1 VRFILTPT
9 ATIQLIHK
17 ILALLLK
24 HNFFSGFT
32 QNFILPSGNQTL
44 FNLKNMFTNI
54 KGDILGGLTAG
65 IVALPLALA
74 FGVSSGLGPS
84 AGLYGAIFLS
94 FFAALFGGTPTQISG
109 PTAPMTA
116 VSMVVIATIISVHN
130 GSIEKALPYILAVFL
145 LSGIFQ
151 IALGM
156 LGVGKYI
163 KYIPYPVVS
172 GFMTAIGVIILITQ
186 ILPVLGYEVKNDRE
200 FVEQFK
206 PLAEEHLLENIL
218 IDESKEGLLVLE
230 DFQET
235 IKRAGEVNEA
245 TIYEEAENLAK
256 NDASGVIGTI
266 KSLPRA
272 LGKINWIEVLLAL
285 GTIII
290 IYGFKKITTAIPS
303 TLVALVIVSSIA
315 IGFGIDYRSIQE
327 IPQGFPRIEWTLF
340 TDFNFLGLIPY
351 ILTALTL
358 SLLGAIDSLLTSV
371 VADNLTKTRHLPNKE
386 LIGQGI
392 GNSIAAVFGG
402 IPGAGATIRTV
413 VNIQSGG
420 KTKLS
425 GMVASVVLL
434 IILLALSPMASKIPA
449 AVLAGIL
456 VTVGI
461 GVMDYKGLNALSK
474 IPRTE
479 VVIMAVVLVLSVF
492 WNLVYAV
499 GIGLVMASLF
509 FMKKMGDLST
519 DDSRVTT
526 VAKEKMW
533 DDEKKLSPSFK
544 ENVFIKHLSG
554 PLFFG
559 FATEFVNI
567 SNQIP
572 KSASILIIR
581 MSKVPY
587 IDQSG
592 LFALEDVLM
601 DLIQKDIEVVFVG
614 IQKQPKYLMKT
625 IGIIGK
631 LIPEE
636 QVFTDFSSC
645 KKYVIDEH
653 KSITA

>member
-1 VRFILTPT
+1 MK
-9 ATIQLIHK
+9 K
-17 ILALLLK
+17 I
-24 HNFFSGFT
+24 FT
-32 QNFILPSGNQTL
+32 H
-44 FNLKNMFTNI
+44 I
-54 KGDILGGLTAG
+54 KGDVLGGLTAG

-116 VSMVVIATIISVHN
+116 VSMVVIATILSVHN
-130 GSIEKALPYILAVFL
+130 GSIEQALPYILGVFL

-151 IALGM
+151 IALGI

-186 ILPVLGYEVKNDRE
+186 IIPVLGYDVKNDAE
-200 FVEQFK
+200 YIEQFK
-206 PLAEEHLLENIL
+206 PLAEEQILEKIL
-218 IDESKEGLLVLE
+218 VEESKEGLLVLE
-230 DFQET
+230 DFEET
-235 IKRAGEVNEA
+235 IKRAGEVNQA
-245 TIYEEAENLAK
+245 SIYEEAVNLAK
-256 NDASGVIGTI
+256 NNSSGVIGTI
-266 KSLPRA
+266 KALPRA
-272 LGKINWIEVLLAL
+272 LSNINWIEMILAL
-285 GTIII
+285 STIVI

-303 TLVALVIVSSIA
+303 TLVALLIVSGIA
-315 IGFGIDYRSIQE
+315 IGFGIDYTSIQQ
-327 IPQGFPRIEWTLF
+327 IPDGFPKIQWTLF
-340 TDFNFLGLIPY
+340 SEFSFMQLFPY

-392 GNSIAAVFGG
+392 GNSISAIFGG

-420 KTKLS
+420 KTRIS
-425 GMVASVVLL
+425 GMVASLVLL
-434 IILLALSPMASKIPA
+434 AILLVLSPVASQIPA

-461 GVMDYKGLNALSK
+461 GVMDYKGLNTLSK
-474 IPRTE
+474 IPKTE
-479 VVIMAVVLVLSVF
+479 VTVMVVVLLLSVF

-499 GIGLVMASLF
+499 GIGLVLASLF
-509 FMKKMGDLST
+509 FMKKMGDLAKDDARVST
-519 DDSRVTT
+519 IS
-526 VAKEKMW
+526 KEKAW
-533 DDEKKLSPSFK
+533 KDETKLSDSFK

-559 FATEFVNI
+559 FTSEFVNI
-567 SNQIP
+567 ATQIP

-581 MSKVPY
+581 MNKVPY

-592 LFALEDVLM
+592 LFALEDVLL
-601 DLIQKDIEVVFVG
+601 DLNEKEIEILIVG
-614 IQKQPKYLMKT
+614 IQSQPKYLMKT
-625 IGIIGK
+625 IGILGE

-636 QVFTDFSSC
+636 RIFDRFADC
-645 KKYVIDEH
+645 KAFIIEEQAK
-653 KSITA
+653 ITA